1 MIKILLRVFILL
13 GLALQGLGPGDNNA
27 PAAGVTLYGDALAS
41 GWEDW
46 SWGGQSHNYANA
58 SPVHGGSASIRIQFT
73 GGWSAVQIG
82 TNATPPAT
90 PTNNTLEFWI
100 NGGASGGQSVQVVA
114 GDDCSSASQNL
125 TLTANTWTKVSLAFT
140 SPGSPTTVKY
150 VYWYNPTNAA
160 QPVFYVDDVALVNTV
175 IPPPAATSG
184 PALAVNANAGRRAIS
199 PLIYGMNFP
208 NEALAAELRLPIQRW
223 GGNSTTRYNWQND
236 TGNRARDWYFENL
249 PENNP
254 NPAQLPNGSASD
266 RFVEQARR
274 TNTQVLLTVPL
285 IGWTPKSRARAC
297 GFSISK
303 YGAQQANDWEWS
315 PDCGNGL
322 KPDESPITGNDPADT
337 SVVIDP
343 SFVQSWIQHLIARY
357 GTAAAGGVRFY
368 NLDNEPMLWN
378 DTHRDVHPLPT
389 SYDELRDRTLAYA
402 PAIKASDPGA
412 LTVGPALWGW
422 TAYFYSALDA
432 APGGDWWNDPKDRK
446 AHANLPFVE
455 WYLQQMRTY
464 EQQHDLR
471 ILDYFDLHFY
481 PQVYPHSPEIFSEQ
495 SGDDAT
501 QQLRLRS
508 TRSLWDPSYTDAS
521 WIAEPIYLIPRMR
534 SWVNTNYP
542 GTRLAIGEYSW
553 GAMCHISG
561 ALAQADALGIF
572 GREGLDLAT
581 LWDPPAS
588 NQPGAYAF
596 RMFRNVDGSGGSFGD
611 TSVQATSANSER
623 LAVYAAQR
631 SQDGALT
638 VLVINKTTGP
648 LSASLALSGFT
659 PAVSA
664 KAYRYSS
671 TQQTA
676 IASLPNQA
684 ISSKTIQATY
694 PAYSI
699 TLFVIP
705 NAAGWYQ
712 MYVPKIMR

>member
-1 MIKILLRVFILL
+1 MIKTLFPLFLLFS
-13 GLALQGLGPGDNNA
+13 LALQGIGPGDYLT
-27 PAAGVTLYGDALAS
+27 AAGVTLYGDALAS

-46 SWGGQSHNYANA
+46 SWGGQSHSYANP
-58 SPVHGGSASIRIQFT
+58 SPVHTGSASIRVQFT

-82 TNATPPAT
+82 TNATPPT
-90 PTNNTLEFWI
+90 TTTNNTLEFWI
-100 NGGASGGQSVQVVA
+100 NGGPTGGQSVQVVA
-114 GDDCSSASQNL
+114 GDGCSSASQNL

-140 SPGSPTTVKY
+140 SPGAPTALTY
-150 VYWYNPTNAA
+150 VYWFNNTDGA
-160 QPVFYVDDVALVNTV
+160 QPVFYVDDVALVSTTV
-175 IPPPAATSG
+175 SPPVATSG
-184 PALAVNANAGRRAIS
+184 PALTVNAGAGRHVIS

-236 TGNRARDWYFENL
+236 TGNQASDWYFENI
-249 PENNP
+249 PRDNP

-266 RFVEQARR
+266 RFVEQGRR
-274 TNTQVLLTVPL
+274 TNTQILLTVPL
-285 IGWTPKSRARAC
+285 IGWTPKSRERAC

-303 YGAQQANDWEWS
+303 YGAQQANDWEWA

-322 KPDESPITGNDPADT
+322 KPDKSPITANDPADT
-337 SVVIDP
+337 STAIGP
-343 SFVQSWIQHLIARY
+343 AFVQSWIQHLIARY
-357 GTAAAGGVRFY
+357 GSAANGGVRFY

-378 DTHRDVHPLPT
+378 STHRDVHPLPT

-402 PAIKASDPGA
+402 PAIKATDPGA
-412 LTVGPALWGW
+412 QTVGPALWGW

-432 APGGDWWNDPKDRK
+432 APGGSWWNDPKDRK

-464 EQQHDLR
+464 EQQHGLR

-481 PQVYPHSPEIFSEQ
+481 PQGSGVFSAQ

-508 TRSLWDPSYTDAS
+508 TRALWDTTYTDES
-521 WIAEPIYLIPRMR
+521 WIAEPVYLIPRMR
-534 SWVNTNYP
+534 SWVNNNYP
-542 GTRLAIGEYSW
+542 GTRLAVGEYSW

-561 ALAQADALGIF
+561 ALAQADVLGIF
-572 GREGLDLAT
+572 GREGMDLAT
-581 LWDPPAS
+581 LWDPPRS
-588 NQPGAYAF
+588 NQPGAFAF
-596 RMFRNVDGSGGSFGD
+596 RMFRNVDGSGAGFGD
-611 TSVQATSANSER
+611 TSVQATSANSDR

-631 SQDGALT
+631 TQDGALT
-638 VLVINKTTGP
+638 VLVINKTTAP
-648 LSASLALSGFT
+648 LSASLALSGFS
-659 PAVSA
+659 PSASA
-664 KAYRYSS
+664 KAYRYSYA
-671 TQQTA
+671 QQTA

-684 ISSKTIQATY
+684 VVSKAIQATY

-705 NAAGWYQ
+705 NTAAWYHR
-712 MYVPKIMR
+712 YVPKIMR